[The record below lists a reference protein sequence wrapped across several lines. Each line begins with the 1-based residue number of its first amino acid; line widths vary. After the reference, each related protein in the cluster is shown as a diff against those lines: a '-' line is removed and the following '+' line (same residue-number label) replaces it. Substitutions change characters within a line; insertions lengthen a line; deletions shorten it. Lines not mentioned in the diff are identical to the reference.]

1 MRGWERRQARLP
13 ARHWAAAGVGQVG
26 ELGRSGVGSL
36 DRLLV
41 QATPPPEESSK
52 EPLGSTVASSRHCP
66 TGLLMSASVC
76 PLLYSSCL

>member
-13 ARHWAAAGVGQVG
+13 ARHRAAAGVGQVG

-36 DRLLV
+36 DLLLV
-41 QATPPPEESSK
+41 QATPPP
-52 EPLGSTVASSRHCP
+52 LGSTVASSQHHP
-66 TGLLMSASVC
+66 TGLLMSAPVC